1 MGPIPGV
8 CITMLPLQEALACY
22 VCIYRATAS
31 RILPADGRQART
43 LDARVGGPYLQG
55 DDTL

>member
-22 VCIYRATAS
+22 VCIYGATAS
-31 RILPADGRQART
+31 RILPAGGR
-43 LDARVGGPYLQG
+43 
-55 DDTL
+55 